1 MTLMLS
7 KNHWAITFFEIFQS
21 GRTILTCDS
30 HCRSPCMNPKRQGAQ
45 TRLQTAVSARVRLGR
60 EADHFCIYVS
70 DIYRNP
76 NRLLYCC
83 NLALSPG
90 KYICTGTALQLR
102 YSYSFKCRLAA
113 SRWYIWIW
121 TLILLC
127 CSLWVELLLLLLLR
141 ESSVLQTRPVL
152 TFTYIYFKT
161 NLKFPTYMYIF

>member
-1 MTLMLS
+1 MLSIWKAPKFHTPDVTLTLS
-7 KNHWAITFFEIFQS
+7 KNNWAIALFETFQS
-21 GRTILTCDS
+21 GTNLTCYS
-30 HCRSPCMNPKRQGAQ
+30 HCRSSCMNPKRQGAQ
-45 TRLQTAVSARVRLGR
+45 TRLQTAVSARVQLGWK
-60 EADHFCIYVS
+60 ADHFCIYVS

-90 KYICTGTALQLR
+90 KYICTCTALQLR

-127 CSLWVELLLLLLLR
+127 CSLWVELLLFLVLR
-141 ESSVLQTRPVL
+141 EFSVL
-152 TFTYIYFKT
+152 
-161 NLKFPTYMYIF
+161 